1 MATYGNRFIF
11 EFFAQNG
18 DDVDIFISKKNYSG
32 QSVYRPVGRPPILK
46 RERNGC
52 ILGTSLEIYAESR
65 VDGEY
70 AELYTSS
77 ADEYKVTVYKNR
89 ILQWV
94 GFVSPELYSE
104 PDIAPPYDVQIIA
117 TDGLGELKNTYFEQS
132 AMMISLREHLTYI
145 LSKTALTLDLDFV
158 SSLQWDDE
166 SQTNSPDL
174 LLELRVNLKPY
185 KGLYDYEALQKIL
198 MSLGACIT
206 QQNGK
211 WIIIRESDIYANLG
225 KLPSASFGS
234 ANKADW
240 WPIGNMSTDIIPAK
254 NTIVLTQKNSY
265 VDSIISP
272 IYTGIVGG
280 WEMNEGVYYDEEEK
294 AYILATN
301 GRLEY
306 TQDFPLYPID
316 KQLKLRIKVR
326 HFAEETEDP
335 DQPGAGT
342 AFWIDLKASVHYKGL
357 PTTIHLQRN
366 YLPQRGKYYEYWVDG
381 SHGQHV
387 YMEIDVPQ
395 THAIED
401 ELVLPAYPDLEIDSI
416 NILFL
421 PYVSKGI
428 AIYDIA
434 LEQDN
439 QIPGL
444 SLVTKISNNA
454 REEYDAEVSMSSS
467 SDPLSANFMY
477 GVLRLDG
484 GITRWH
490 TPYNSAPDLLRFI
503 AKDFAMQ
510 MALPRMRYRG
520 KLNVPAMVDPVVPM
534 LFIRDNTYYFLNTYS
549 YDLLNDELEVE
560 LISIPNA
567 SVQIESET
575 VTELEPGTGG
585 GSSSG
590 SGGGSSG
597 GGSTTGGSNSLS
609 GLIDVNL
616 QNLQDGQVLAYDQR
630 NNVWRNI
637 AALAGGDAKLTED
650 IVAGISVGYVNKGRT
665 LYKDMTLT
673 QVLKW
678 IFSQE
683 VTASNP
689 TVALQGVPQIMYEVG
704 SVINLNLV
712 SIYTDGRFLNT
723 SSENGYTLAGCKPGT
738 PVYFLDGNVIAANYS
753 FAANE
758 PKVHLIE
765 IDQPFEAS
773 DVEVKSPSGEL
784 SDLIIPAGI
793 AEASAK
799 FVVGYRYFWGYM
811 SDADYNA
818 ITSES
823 IRALTNTDIINPS
836 HVTVTL
842 LNGQV
847 AKIPAG
853 LDIIIAVPDDYILED
868 VRQQGENFGFS
879 VSFKTAD
886 KVVNC
891 LGDITKNYT
900 VYRYDNQSAYPMF
913 IDYITIKKK

>member
-132 AMMISLREHLTYI
+132 AIMISLREHLTYI

-166 SQTNSPDL
+166 AQSNPPDL
-174 LLELRVNLKPY
+174 LLDLKVNLKPY
-185 KGLYDYEALQKIL
+185 KGLYDYEVLQKIL

-211 WIIIRESDIYANLG
+211 WVIIRESDIYANLG
-225 KLPSASFGS
+225 KLPSVSFGS

-240 WPIGNMSTDIIPAK
+240 WPIGNMSTDVIPAK
-254 NTIVLTQKNSY
+254 KMITLIQKNSY
-265 VDSIISP
+265 VDSLIAP
-272 IYTGIVGG
+272 MWTGIAGG
-280 WEMNEGVYYDEEEK
+280 WNLTNVHYDEDDG
-294 AYILATN
+294 AFIIPTN
-301 GRLEY
+301 GKAEVKIE
-306 TQDFPLYPID
+306 FPLYPLD
-316 KQLKLRIKVR
+316 KALKFRIKAR
-326 HFAEETEDP
+326 QKGDSGNAP
-335 DQPGAGT
+335 DEPGDGAPFFVQIKAAARFNGINT
-342 AFWIDLKASVHYKGL
+342 DLWLTYEWSSTQYKYV
-357 PTTIHLQRN
+357 Q
-366 YLPQRGKYYEYWVDG
+366 KWVD
-381 SHGQHV
+381 SPWQ
-387 YMEIDVPQ
+387 YELDVPKSE
-395 THAIED
+395 TVENV
-401 ELVLPAYPDLEIDSI
+401 LVLPAVSGLEIDSI
-416 NILFL
+416 TILIQ
-421 PYVSKGI
+421 PYLTKGL
-428 AIYDIA
+428 AVYDVLLQA
-434 LEQDN
+434 DN

-467 SDPLSANFMY
+467 ADPWSAELMY

-503 AKDFAMQ
+503 AKDYAMQ

-650 IVAGISVGYVNKGRT
+650 IVADISVGYVNKGRT

-811 SDADYNA
+811 SDADYDA

-836 HVTVTL
+836 HVTVAL

-847 AKIPAG
+847 AEILAG

-886 KVVNC
+886 KMVNC

>member
-166 SQTNSPDL
+166 AQSNPPDL
-174 LLELRVNLKPY
+174 LLDLKVNLKPY
-185 KGLYDYEALQKIL
+185 KGLYDYEVLQKIL

-211 WIIIRESDIYANLG
+211 WVIIRESDIYANLG

-240 WPIGNMSTDIIPAK
+240 WPIGNMSTDVIPAK
-254 NTIVLTQKNSY
+254 KMITLIQKNSY
-265 VDSIISP
+265 VDSLIAP
-272 IYTGIVGG
+272 MWTGIAGG
-280 WEMNEGVYYDEEEK
+280 WNLTNVHYDEDDG
-294 AYILATN
+294 AFIIPTN
-301 GRLEY
+301 GKAEVKIE
-306 TQDFPLYPID
+306 FPLYPLD
-316 KQLKLRIKVR
+316 KALKFRIKAR
-326 HFAEETEDP
+326 QKGDSGNAP
-335 DQPGAGT
+335 DEPGDGAPFFVQIKAAARFKGINT
-342 AFWIDLKASVHYKGL
+342 DLWLTYEWSSTQYKYV
-357 PTTIHLQRN
+357 Q
-366 YLPQRGKYYEYWVDG
+366 KWVD
-381 SHGQHV
+381 SSWQ
-387 YMEIDVPQ
+387 YELDVPKSE
-395 THAIED
+395 TVENV
-401 ELVLPAYPDLEIDSI
+401 LVLPAVSGLEIDSI
-416 NILFL
+416 TILIQ
-421 PYVSKGI
+421 PYLTKGL
-428 AIYDIA
+428 AVYDVLLQA
-434 LEQDN
+434 DN

-444 SLVTKISNNA
+444 SLVAKVSNNA

-467 SDPLSANFMY
+467 ADPLSADFMY

-503 AKDFAMQ
+503 AKDYAMQ

-520 KLNVPAMVDPVVPM
+520 KLNVPAMGTPVVPM

-637 AALAGGDAKLTED
+637 AALAGGSAALENEVNAD
-650 IVAGISVGYVNKGRT
+650 VAVGFISKNT
-665 LYKDMTLT
+665 SLYEGMTFT
-673 QVLKW
+673 DFVEMM
-678 IFSQE
+678 FSQGVKVYKPS
-683 VTASNP
+683 VTLS
-689 TVALQGVPQIMYEVG
+689 GVPSQPIEVG
-704 SVINLNLV
+704 SEVTLNV
-712 SIYTDGRFLNT
+712 T
-723 SSENGYTLAGCKPGT
+723 SSFKDGYFAGTDEGTTKAGCQPENASFSLDNNAVTMPHTFTAEAPMIHTIQVAQPYGASTVT
-738 PVYFLDGNVIAANYS
+738 PIKGGS
-753 FAANE
+753 
-758 PKVHLIE
+758 
-765 IDQPFEAS
+765 
-773 DVEVKSPSGEL
+773 EL
-784 SDLIIPAGI
+784 EDSIPAGT
-793 AEASAK
+793 ASAEST
-799 FVVGYRYFWGYM
+799 FVVGYRAFWGYM
-811 SDADYNA
+811 TDDEA
-818 ITSES
+818 ES
-823 IRALTNTDIINPS
+823 IDSAAIRGLEHIDAIINPTQN
-836 HVTVTL
+836 VITL
-842 LNGQV
+842 LNTKYEIPGGQ
-847 AKIPAG
+847 
-853 LDIIIAVPDDYILED
+853 DIIIAVPEGYALGEVKDEDGDFAKAFKALDD
-868 VRQQGENFGFS
+868 VVVKCAGTAT
-879 VSFKTAD
+879 KTY
-886 KVVNC
+886 K
-891 LGDITKNYT
+891 
-900 VYRYDNQSAYPMF
+900 VYRFDNGTPYPME
-913 IDYITIKKK
+913 ILSITIKKA